1 MSAIEVNVFRQALL
15 DKRERVEHALAHLHR
30 EHHLLSEEEETA
42 ELVSGSA
49 DNHPADTA
57 TETFDRELDFTLE
70 EVDEQLL
77 EAIDS
82 ALRKIDEGMYGICE
96 RCGREIAPE
105 RLEAVPWA
113 TLCIDCKR
121 DEERLRG

>member
-1 MSAIEVNVFRQALL
+1 MSAIDTDVFRQTLL
-15 DKRERVEHALAHLHR
+15 DKRERVEHALTHLHR
-30 EHHLLSEEEETA
+30 EHHLRSEEDETA

-70 EVDEQLL
+70 EADEQLL
-77 EAIDS
+77 EAIDT
-82 ALRKIDEGMYGICE
+82 ALRKIEEGTYGICE
-96 RCGREIAPE
+96 RCGRQIAPE

-121 DEERLRG
+121 DEEKRRG